1 MIYLNFIQLIKENL
15 SVGNP
20 TAIFISFT
28 LITLSIVFPFICYVE
43 LTKKKVKKQNKK
55 KVNNN
60 QKSKKEPQQVTQ
72 QNSKLN
78 RKKITSKPF
87 IPPLDTEESEDEQ
100 KKISEKNEQ
109 FVPSTKHI
117 QGLSFEMDKNDSG
130 GWKVVGDKKSKRSHT
145 EVSLTSIGSEET
157 DESSIKPKSKQVR
170 RRKPI
175 NKVPG
180 MTD

>member
-1 MIYLNFIQLIKENL
+1 MLDVNLIKLIRENL

-28 LITLSIVFPFICYVE
+28 LITLSIVFPFICYAE

-55 KVNNN
+55 KGNNK
-60 QKSKKEPQQVTQ
+60 QKCNKEPQQIVQ
-72 QNSKLN
+72 QSSKSN
-78 RKKITSKPF
+78 QKKTPSKPF
-87 IPPLDTEESEDEQ
+87 IPPLDTEGSEDE
-100 KKISEKNEQ
+100 EKQIPEKSEQ

-117 QGLSFEMDKNDSG
+117 QGLSFEIDKNDSG
-130 GWKVVGDKKSKRSHT
+130 GWKVVGDKKSKRSYT
-145 EVSLTSIGSEET
+145 EASLTSVGSEET
-157 DESSIKPKSKQVR
+157 EKNSNKPKSKQVR

-180 MTD
+180 MID

>member
-1 MIYLNFIQLIKENL
+1 MIDVNFVKLIREHL

-28 LITLSIVFPFICYVE
+28 LITLSIVFPFICYAE

-55 KVNNN
+55 RANNKRKCSKETQQILKQNTKSN
-60 QKSKKEPQQVTQ
+60 QKK
-72 QNSKLN
+72 NS
-78 RKKITSKPF
+78 SKPF
-87 IPPLDTEESEDEQ
+87 IPPLDTEGSEDEEKQ
-100 KKISEKNEQ
+100 ISEKSEQ

-117 QGLSFEMDKNDSG
+117 QGLSFDIEKNDSG
-130 GWKVVGDKKSKRSHT
+130 EWKVVGDKKSKRSYT
-145 EVSLTSIGSEET
+145 EASLASVGSEET
-157 DESSIKPKSKQVR
+157 DKSSNKPKSKQVR

>member
-1 MIYLNFIQLIKENL
+1 MLDVNLIKLIRENL

-28 LITLSIVFPFICYVE
+28 LITLSIVFPFICYAE
-43 LTKKKVKKQNKK
+43 LTKKKQSSKS
-55 KVNNN
+55 N
-60 QKSKKEPQQVTQ
+60 QKKTP
-72 QNSKLN
+72 
-78 RKKITSKPF
+78 SKPF
-87 IPPLDTEESEDEQ
+87 IPPLDTEGSEDE
-100 KKISEKNEQ
+100 EKQIPEKSEQ

-117 QGLSFEMDKNDSG
+117 QGLSFEIDKNDSG
-130 GWKVVGDKKSKRSHT
+130 GWKVVGDKKSKRSYT
-145 EVSLTSIGSEET
+145 EASLTSVGSEET
-157 DESSIKPKSKQVR
+157 EKNSNKPKSKQVR